1 MLFLVEDG
9 HQRSVRFQNGVSSTR
24 RAARLIAI
32 GILALIQRRFANGGV
47 KREGGMRRKLILIYK
62 VNQGDKNGSYAS
74 SVTAV
79 FIISICVKE
88 DVEFILLYNQL
99 QWM

>member
-1 MLFLVEDG
+1 
-9 HQRSVRFQNGVSSTR
+9 
-24 RAARLIAI
+24 
-32 GILALIQRRFANGGV
+32 
-47 KREGGMRRKLILIYK
+47 MRRKLILIYK

>member
-1 MLFLVEDG
+1 
-9 HQRSVRFQNGVSSTR
+9 
-24 RAARLIAI
+24 
-32 GILALIQRRFANGGV
+32 
-47 KREGGMRRKLILIYK
+47 MRRKLILIYK
-62 VNQGDKNGSYAS
+62 VNQGDKNGSYAGC
-74 SVTAV
+74 VTAV